1 MPIETKNLVLYES
14 ERLTD
19 NDDGG
24 GKYNGQIIIDGQSN
38 NLFDDVSEL
47 DRTMGDVSMRKIFP
61 AVTTNDTDKLMGA
74 TAFISENP
82 KDPNVSALLFST
94 KNWTDERRSAKNRV
108 ENYSA
113 KRWSDCWHTIGHTLA
128 GHEVIA
134 SSDVSARN

>member
-1 MPIETKNLVLYES
+1 MPIETKDLVLYES

-61 AVTTNDTDKLMGA
+61 AVTTNDTDKLMGD
-74 TAFISENP
+74 TVFISESP

-94 KNWTDERRSAKNRV
+94 KDWTDVRRSGLIRF
-108 ENYSA
+108 
-113 KRWSDCWHTIGHTLA
+113 
-128 GHEVIA
+128 
-134 SSDVSARN
+134 